1 MHGQRDQ
8 GVSNQLHLVVRLS
21 DQAQVDSLS
30 GKGLLELELQR
41 DDQTKRCSSLTVIR
55 EHGSWKQI

>member
-1 MHGQRDQ
+1 M
-8 GVSNQLHLVVRLS
+8 SNQLHLVGRLS

>member
-8 GVSNQLHLVVRLS
+8 GVRNQLHLVVRLS

-55 EHGSWKQI
+55 EYGSWKQI

>member
-1 MHGQRDQ
+1 M
-8 GVSNQLHLVVRLS
+8 SNRVHLVVRSS
-21 DQAQVDSLS
+21 DQAEVDSLS

-55 EHGSWKQI
+55 GQGSWKQI